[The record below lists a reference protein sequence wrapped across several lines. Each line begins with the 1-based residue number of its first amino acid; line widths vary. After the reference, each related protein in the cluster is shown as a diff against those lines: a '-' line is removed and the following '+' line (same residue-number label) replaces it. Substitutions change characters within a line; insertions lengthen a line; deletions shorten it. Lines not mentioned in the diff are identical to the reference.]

1 MVREVFVHAIFWSF
15 NFVSNFKRKKGKRGF
30 QYFGVQKLWLVGGV
44 AGERWPGGFWDPKMV
59 PCLIC
64 IQLLI
69 YQPLLP
75 RHTAS
80 TSLLSILGI
89 CICHIKKFHLQR
101 LTVLPLVPSVLSVT
115 PGPNGTTDE
124 TQDPGNHLSE
134 PAETS
139 LGKTALFL
147 SVHLPLPQTT
157 EFLQRSHGVKIEW

>member
-15 NFVSNFKRKKGKRGF
+15 NFVSNFKRKKGKRGL

-44 AGERWPGGFWDPKMV
+44 AGERWPGGFWVPKMV

-69 YQPLLP
+69 YQPLFL

-80 TSLLSILGI
+80 ASLLFILGI
-89 CICHIKKFHLQR
+89 YICHIKTFHLQL
-101 LTVLPLVPSVLSVT
+101 LTVLPLVPSVLLVT
-115 PGPNGTTDE
+115 PVPNGTTNEDKS
-124 TQDPGNHLSE
+124 QDPGNHLPE

-147 SVHLPLPQTT
+147 SVYLPLPQTT
-157 EFLQRSHGVKIEW
+157 